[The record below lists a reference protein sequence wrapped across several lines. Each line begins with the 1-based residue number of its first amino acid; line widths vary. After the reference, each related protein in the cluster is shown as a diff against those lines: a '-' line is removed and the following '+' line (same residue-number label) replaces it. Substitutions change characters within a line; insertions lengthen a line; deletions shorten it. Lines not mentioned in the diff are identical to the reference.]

1 MDSAKIQENMRQREI
16 AEYVYEFIR
25 ETFEAENFKDPA
37 RFAKLLVDVI
47 TEKHLRTPDVNPG
60 IMTVEQAKEFEKG
73 VVPYKG
79 EFHNVKIKD
88 VPLDRLKWYAD
99 QRFIDDLRAYLKSRI
114 IQQEIELEERYE
126 SKRTAAPRV

>member
-37 RFAKLLVDVI
+37 RFAKLLIDVI

-60 IMTVEQAKEFEKG
+60 VMPVDQAKEFEKKSM
-73 VVPYKG
+73 PFG
-79 EFHNVKIKD
+79 EFVNVKIKD

-114 IQQEIELEERYE
+114 IQLEIELEERYE
-126 SKRTAAPRV
+126 SKRTTASRV

>member
-1 MDSAKIQENMRQREI
+1 MDAGKIKENIRQREI

-25 ETFEAENFKDPA
+25 ETFEAENFNDPA
-37 RFAKLLVDVI
+37 RFAKLLIDVI

-60 IMTVEQAKEFEKG
+60 IMTVDQAKEFEKG
-73 VVPYKG
+73 TMPFG
-79 EFHNVKIKD
+79 EFFNVKIKE

-114 IQQEIELEERYE
+114 IQQETELEERYRDLHPAT
-126 SKRTAAPRV
+126 KTRV

>member
-1 MDSAKIQENMRQREI
+1 MRQREI

-25 ETFEAENFKDPA
+25 ETFEAENFNDPA
-37 RFAKLLVDVI
+37 RFAKLLIDVI

-60 IMTVEQAKEFEKG
+60 VMTVDQAKEFEKG
-73 VVPYKG
+73 TMPFG
-79 EFHNVKIKD
+79 EFFNVKIKE

-114 IQQEIELEERYE
+114 IQQETELEERYRDLHPAT
-126 SKRTAAPRV
+126 KTRV

>member
-1 MDSAKIQENMRQREI
+1 MDPSKIKENMRQREI

-25 ETFEAENFKDPA
+25 ETFEAENFNDPA
-37 RFAKLLVDVI
+37 RFAKLLIDVI

-60 IMTVEQAKEFEKG
+60 VMTVDQAKEFEKG
-73 VVPYKG
+73 TMPFG
-79 EFHNVKIKD
+79 EFFNVKIKE

-114 IQQEIELEERYE
+114 IQQETELEERYRDLHPAT
-126 SKRTAAPRV
+126 KTRV

>member
-37 RFAKLLVDVI
+37 RFAKLLIDVI

-60 IMTVEQAKEFEKG
+60 VMPVDQAKEFEKKSM
-73 VVPYKG
+73 PFG
-79 EFHNVKIKD
+79 EFVNVKIKD

-114 IQQEIELEERYE
+114 IQLEIELEERYE
-126 SKRTAAPRV
+126 SKRTTASGV